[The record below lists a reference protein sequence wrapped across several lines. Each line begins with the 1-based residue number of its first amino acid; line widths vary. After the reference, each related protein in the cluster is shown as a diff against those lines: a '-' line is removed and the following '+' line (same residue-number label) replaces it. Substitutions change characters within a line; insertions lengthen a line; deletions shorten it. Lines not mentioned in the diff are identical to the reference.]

1 MPPETEEAMS
11 QHKDESTHDGD
22 RALEDAEQ
30 AAEGSGP
37 EVEPVTER
45 GRLDNE
51 DLNAP
56 KGDQVLDRDQI
67 SQVNDPNLKR

>member
-1 MPPETEEAMS
+1 MS
-11 QHKDESTHDGD
+11 EHKDDAAHDGD

-37 EVEPVTER
+37 EVDPVTEG
-45 GRLDNE
+45 GRLDYE
-51 DLNAP
+51 DLHAP

-67 SQVNDPNLKR
+67 SQVDDPNLKR